1 MAEGDPAL
9 LTDSPRLTGRQSKH
23 NSRHDPGRAQA
34 RTVNRWMLWSQD
46 LVHLLRRFLSVILFT
61 LSAPG
66 PGGSGY
72 YPHLA
77 GRKLRAMEGLAC
89 LCRDVAEQRLELGIL
104 VPKVVHFTLPTGGFQ
119 QEVNGG

>member
-1 MAEGDPAL
+1 
-9 LTDSPRLTGRQSKH
+9 
-23 NSRHDPGRAQA
+23 
-34 RTVNRWMLWSQD
+34 MLWSQD

-89 LCRDVAEQRLELGIL
+89 LCRDVAERRLELGIL